1 MNVKNVDLIWSTVN
15 VINGPE
21 VTISVGHGM
30 TAASGARPLSTF
42 QYMSDIFEIMSEETI
57 SIDSVL
63 EKPIGHVPHNSYS
76 EEGSR

>member
-42 QYMSDIFEIMSEETI
+42 QYMSDI
-57 SIDSVL
+57 L
-63 EKPIGHVPHNSYS
+63 K
-76 EEGSR
+76 